1 MSFVADTIPTLEI
14 VREQAAPGDR
24 PTRLLCARYYMYGLP
39 IALLDFFRLAGPPC
53 AGFERSAP
61 SDSTGA
67 GFCFTARSRS
77 SSRSRFWLRCSSST
91 SPRQRTAASRSSS
104 SS

>member
-14 VREQAAPGDR
+14 VREQAAPEDR

-53 AGFERSAP
+53 AGFERTVGLDRRRILFHCTQSLLFSLAAAP
-61 SDSTGA
+61 GA
-67 GFCFTARSRS
+67 
-77 SSRSRFWLRCSSST
+77 W
-91 SPRQRTAASRSSS
+91 PR
-104 SS
+104 

>member
-14 VREQAAPGDR
+14 VREQAAPEDR
-24 PTRLLCARYYMYGLP
+24 PTRLLCARYYMYSLP

-53 AGFERSAP
+53 AGFERTVGL
-61 SDSTGA
+61 DRRR
-67 GFCFTARSRS
+67 FCFTARSRS

-91 SPRQRTAASRSSS
+91 SPLQRTAASRSSS